1 MVINDL
7 DCDIEDLTV
16 DDFPD
21 ESLETAQYVIAQA
34 SLSRIGGLALLLLL

>member
-1 MVINDL
+1 MIIHDL

-21 ESLETAQYVIAQA
+21 ETLETAQYIIAQV
-34 SLSRIGGLALLLLL
+34 GLNRVGK